1 MLRHFALCLLLA
13 TTALAK
19 KPTFESVLKKFPV
32 VTLPLTLK
40 ESTEQKTRLTS
51 ADLEALGVMKDT
63 TAALAGLRAAKTPA
77 GLDEKKSLWAVATIQ
92 RTGYRLMLVRADV
105 DQPMANGK
113 TTFLLSFDDKNTLL
127 GGLLFHQDTES
138 EAGKQTNV
146 STLDQAGVLSRLI
159 KTLIPMHEE
168 GLPEELKI
176 TSEQR
181 AKVTSTGAF
190 EVMAAAYSSRSGSYL
205 DHKSKEELRVFDKR
219 VFYRANDTK
228 PFQELEG
235 DGNTLRFKGSPRP
248 YILTWNDRRSD
259 ISCENP
265 DGAVQLFTREW

>member
-1 MLRHFALCLLLA
+1 MLRHFVLCLLLA

-19 KPTFESVLKKFPV
+19 KPTFEAVLKKFPV
-32 VTLPLTLK
+32 STLPITIKEAADPKTKLTV
-40 ESTEQKTRLTS
+40 

-77 GLDEKKSLWAVATIQ
+77 GLDETKVLWAVANVE
-92 RTGYRLMLVRADV
+92 RTGYRVVLIRFDV
-105 DQPMANGK
+105 GQQMFNGK
-113 TTFLLSFDDKNTLL
+113 QTFLLSFDDKNTLL
-127 GGLLFHQDTES
+127 GGLTFHAESES
-138 EAGKQTNV
+138 EAGKQTNL
-146 STLDQAGVLSRLI
+146 STLDQAGVISRLI

-168 GLPEELKI
+168 GLPKELKI

-181 AKVTSTGAF
+181 AKITSTGAL
-190 EVMAAAYSSRSGSYL
+190 EVMPAAFSTRSGSYL

-235 DGNTLRFKGSPRP
+235 DGNTMRFKGSPKP

-265 DGAVQLFTREW
+265 DGTVQLFTREW